1 MKKIVLG
8 AIFFCLSQTVFATEV
23 LPTQVPVPK
32 DNPLTEEKIELGK
45 QLYFDPRLSSS
56 GTVSCNSCHNVMAG
70 GEDNR
75 NVSVGIEGK
84 TGGRSAPTVWNSAF
98 YSVQFWDGRAPTL
111 EEQAKGPITNP
122 VEMGM
127 PSHKVAV
134 ERIKSLKGYEV
145 QFKKVFGGSH
155 PVNIDN
161 IAKAIASY
169 ERTLVTPDAPFDLYL
184 KGDKKAMT
192 EEQIKGFELF
202 KTVGCTSCHTGPI
215 FAGPTLPIGTGF
227 YMKFPTFPG
236 TEFDKKYEFS
246 KDLGRYEQT
255 KNDAEKNMWRVP
267 TLRNVALTAP
277 YFHNGSVKTLDEA
290 VKVMAKTQLNKD
302 LNKDDAK
309 KIAAFLH
316 SLTGKFP
323 EQKMPR
329 LPMN

>member
-1 MKKIVLG
+1 
-8 AIFFCLSQTVFATEV
+8 
-23 LPTQVPVPK
+23 
-32 DNPLTEEKIELGK
+32 
-45 QLYFDPRLSSS
+45 
-56 GTVSCNSCHNVMAG
+56 
-70 GEDNR
+70 
-75 NVSVGIEGK
+75 
-84 TGGRSAPTVWNSAF
+84 
-98 YSVQFWDGRAPTL
+98 
-111 EEQAKGPITNP
+111 
-122 VEMGM
+122 
-127 PSHKVAV
+127 
-134 ERIKSLKGYEV
+134 
-145 QFKKVFGGSH
+145 
-155 PVNIDN
+155 
-161 IAKAIASY
+161 
-169 ERTLVTPDAPFDLYL
+169 
-184 KGDKKAMT
+184 MT

-277 YFHNGSVKTLDEA
+277 YFHNGAVKTLDEA

-302 LNKDDAK
+302 LNKDEVK